1 MVFFSFNVLNNFSRW
16 AKFWANL
23 VARRTNEKHNRTVQD
38 SQLRI
43 IQTGSPMGRHVLP
56 IISDLNSTNSQR
68 WLCLKN
74 TWEAHGN
81 KVSQLSAQCHLVAG
95 KENQSLQPKVT
106 CAGKKEKTPDFKIC
120 IWLRKPNFYSPCTP
134 CFDLSYSNF
143 ICTDPGSPI
152 SMCNHEHQNPCWY
165 SPHPY
170 FRQVFSQLQQLAAGN
185 TTSKVWLK
193 LTGSTNVTRLPISQ
207 PGDEV
212 DGDGMKD
219 RSNLGVTIF
228 FHLQM

>member
-1 MVFFSFNVLNNFSRW
+1 MKSTTEQF
-16 AKFWANL
+16 
-23 VARRTNEKHNRTVQD
+23 
-38 SQLRI
+38 RI
-43 IQTGSPMGRHVLP
+43 LSSESSKQEVPRDVTVLP

-74 TWEAHGN
+74 TREAHGN

-106 CAGKKEKTPDFKIC
+106 CAGKKKKKKTDFKIC
-120 IWLRKPNFYSPCTP
+120 IWLRKPHFYSPCPP

-143 ICTDPGSPI
+143 ICTDPGSPV

-193 LTGSTNVTRLPISQ
+193 LTGSTNVIRLPKSR

-212 DGDGMKD
+212 DGMGWKTEATSASPFFSTCRCS
-219 RSNLGVTIF
+219 RSWKGVSF
-228 FHLQM
+228 